1 MQLGPLRSTGRLPD
15 GPLEDKKAEDGSGG
29 LHAVQT
35 AKKTRT
41 LAEWAA
47 LGRSPTPT
55 FRLLDLPEDIID
67 LILQFVA
74 LVRLTTQLCSIIAE
88 VLNPIPSQIQIFN
101 RFRRL
106 HYLRFIQTALETVKD
121 VTIPPNARFV
131 ELSTQVMTYSEIGG
145 SGASAS
151 RSRNW
156 SFPMGFSLLITSNLT
171 ELRLRHLQFDMWLL
185 PVRTMAQFLL
195 EQCKALTELKLTL
208 WNVKRP
214 IAQWVRMWDRLE
226 VFEIECRPLQK
237 SPSATIFTQ
246 LPLETALQSLI
257 VRLLGRF
264 IIGSTVRS
272 SPLKSQLTGR
282 CVDLLQIPSDAALR
296 SLSVTIFRSSQ
307 SRPSRT
313 VGERLCAALEC
324 FSPAGPKIRHL
335 SLDEFTLLKPQ
346 DVEWP
351 AEKFPNVRELHLG
364 DRIVWAGGRVSPSQ
378 RLR

>member
-1 MQLGPLRSTGRLPD
+1 MRLGPLRSTGRLPD
-15 GPLEDKKAEDGSGG
+15 GPLKDKKAEDGAGG

-41 LAEWAA
+41 IAEWSA
-47 LGRSPTPT
+47 LGRLPTPT

-74 LVRLTTQLCSIIAE
+74 LHRYSYSESRRPRPSPLEILS
-88 VLNPIPSQIQIFN
+88 LSKSPILRWRCQALLYHRGSSEPDPTKASPSQIQTYN

-121 VTIPPNARFV
+121 IAIPPNARFV
-131 ELSTQVMTYSEIGG
+131 ELSTQVMTYPEIGG

-156 SFPMGFSLLITSNLT
+156 TFPVGYSLLITSNLT

-185 PVRTMAQFLL
+185 PVSPSQSMRIRRLDLVDVWDEVAQFLL

-208 WNVKRP
+208 WNVKSP
-214 IAQWVRMWDRLE
+214 IAQWVCVWDRLE
-226 VFEIECRPLQK
+226 VFELECRPLQK
-237 SPSATIFTQ
+237 SPSATTFTR

-257 VRLLGRF
+257 
-264 IIGSTVRS
+264 
-272 SPLKSQLTGR
+272 
-282 CVDLLQIPSDAALR
+282 IPSDAALR
-296 SLSVTIFRSSQ
+296 SLSVTIFLSSQ

-313 VGERLCAALEC
+313 VSERLCAALEC
-324 FSPAGPKIRHL
+324 FSRAGPKIRHL

-346 DVEWP
+346 DVEWL
-351 AEKFPNVRELHLG
+351 AEK
-364 DRIVWAGGRVSPSQ
+364 
-378 RLR
+378 LRM